1 MVVAGGRWIESREKE
16 RDVREKV
23 GFGDG
28 DLERKIGE
36 REVN

>member
-1 MVVAGGRWIESREKE
+1 MDRGQGGRERDKE